1 MPRPQQ
7 PRELKLPSLN
17 IPAAVLHL
25 HHRMTTELETRIEAA
40 LDTVRPFLKADG
52 GDVEVVSLSDNNNLV
67 LRFLGSCNSC
77 SMSDMTL
84 KAGIEDTL
92 RRSIPELGTITAIKA

>member
-1 MPRPQQ
+1 MP
-7 PRELKLPSLN
+7 LKIPVPVLPL
-17 IPAAVLHL
+17 PFG
-25 HHRMTTELETRIEAA
+25 MTAGLETRIEAA

-52 GDVEVVSLSDNNNLV
+52 GDVEVVSISGNNNLV

>member
-1 MPRPQQ
+1 
-7 PRELKLPSLN
+7 
-17 IPAAVLHL
+17 
-25 HHRMTTELETRIEAA
+25 MTTELETRIEAA
-40 LDTVRPFLKADG
+40 LDTVRPFLQADG
-52 GDVEVVSLSDNNNLV
+52 GDVEVVSLSDNKNLV